1 MVSGLGNGTGSLH
14 GPGRGEG
21 ALPSSMPSGT
31 PRRRAAP
38 ARCRC
43 LPPRGGQRFALRR
56 RAYHAVEAAVEAA
69 DAKDPTLRHAP
80 VEAADEAAD
89 AEDRLP
95 LPLAPVEAA
104 DAAHP

>member
-1 MVSGLGNGTGSLH
+1 MRQEAST
-14 GPGRGEG
+14 GRGGHG
-21 ALPSSMPSGT
+21 ALPGSHL
-31 PRRRAAP
+31 
-38 ARCRC
+38 C
-43 LPPRGGQRFALRR
+43 LPGRLADAPQTPHRVDVYPLEAGQRFALR

-69 DAKDPTLRHAP
+69 DAKDPTFPNAP
-80 VEAADEAAD
+80 VEAADEAVDEAAD

>member
-1 MVSGLGNGTGSLH
+1 MFTPSKPGS
-14 GPGRGEG
+14 
-21 ALPSSMPSGT
+21 ALL
-31 PRRRAAP
+31 
-38 ARCRC
+38 C
-43 LPPRGGQRFALRR
+43 GG
-56 RAYHAVEAAVEAA
+56 AYHAVEAAVEAA
-69 DAKDPTLRHAP
+69 DAKDPTFPNAP